1 MRRRGARTTFCVYYL
16 LIIFVRRPV
25 FLIYRITIK
34 YTKKRHDCII
44 DFHLNVIFNTQRR
57 FFSYSSDKAQFKI
70 LTSIIKGFADGFFK
84 TLSSCEDMK
93 NFPTDDEL
101 AAARDAAFQ
110 QCRRENISAVINC
123 LTECNEFDVVEYD
136 FSVRVDEAVVLVN
149 MVSYIDGESF
159 RVDYSESDFDGN
171 ESSIVNIGRLVG
183 RNHSIVI
190 RQGDWDSAFRFPLE
204 SLVHL
209 RFLVEFVA
217 RVGDSYFTDDEF
229 EKEIK
234 SKSLMELM
242 KVMFKLEP

>member
-1 MRRRGARTTFCVYYL
+1 
-16 LIIFVRRPV
+16 
-25 FLIYRITIK
+25 
-34 YTKKRHDCII
+34 
-44 DFHLNVIFNTQRR
+44 
-57 FFSYSSDKAQFKI
+57 
-70 LTSIIKGFADGFFK
+70 
-84 TLSSCEDMK
+84 MK

-159 RVDYSESDFDGN
+159 RVDYSESDYNSDD
-171 ESSIVNIGRLVG
+171 ERSAANIGRLVG
-183 RNHSIVI
+183 RNHSLVV

-209 RFLVEFVA
+209 RFLVEFVT
-217 RVGDSYFTDDEF
+217 RVGDSDFTDDEF

>member
-1 MRRRGARTTFCVYYL
+1 
-16 LIIFVRRPV
+16 
-25 FLIYRITIK
+25 
-34 YTKKRHDCII
+34 
-44 DFHLNVIFNTQRR
+44 
-57 FFSYSSDKAQFKI
+57 
-70 LTSIIKGFADGFFK
+70 
-84 TLSSCEDMK
+84 MK

-110 QCRRENISAVINC
+110 QCRRENTSAIINY
-123 LTECNEFDVVEYD
+123 LVEHRELDVVEYD
-136 FSVRVDEAVVLVN
+136 FAVRIDEAVVLVN

-159 RVDYSESDFDGN
+159 RVDYSESDYNGDEG
-171 ESSIVNIGRLVG
+171 SIANIGRLVG

-217 RVGDSYFTDDEF
+217 RVGDSDFTDEEF

>member
-1 MRRRGARTTFCVYYL
+1 
-16 LIIFVRRPV
+16 
-25 FLIYRITIK
+25 
-34 YTKKRHDCII
+34 
-44 DFHLNVIFNTQRR
+44 
-57 FFSYSSDKAQFKI
+57 
-70 LTSIIKGFADGFFK
+70 
-84 TLSSCEDMK
+84 MK

-123 LTECNEFDVVEYD
+123 LVEHCVLDVVEYD

-149 MVSYIDGESF
+149 SVSYVDGESF
-159 RVDYSESDFDGN
+159 RVDYSESDFDGD
-171 ESSIVNIGRLVG
+171 ERSIVNIGRLIG

-209 RFLVEFVA
+209 RFLIEFVA
-217 RVGDSYFTDDEF
+217 RVGDSDFTDDEF

-242 KVMFKLEP
+242 KVMFRLEP